1 MANRFLNNITINDEY
16 TLPAADGTTD
26 QVITTDGAGQ
36 LSFVDQS
43 TLASGSAE
51 VVEVPVKN
59 VQGSGLT
66 KGDPVYIS
74 GSVGASGILE
84 VQLADAGNSA
94 KMPAVGLLKQ
104 DLANN
109 GEGFVVVTGKLRN
122 LTTSPIDGV
131 TPSEGD
137 IVYVKSGGSTGAAL
151 TTTKPTGSSNLI
163 QNMGK
168 VGRVST
174 SSDGTFVVSSILR
187 SNDVPNLSTGKI
199 WVGDGNTVESSVVFL
214 DETNSRMGINTTS
227 PSEALY
233 VIGNVRASGN
243 FIGTNAYWSSTF
255 GNKGTNQGIR
265 FEAPSTSL
273 QTARVDADA
282 FAVNF
287 GGTGGAGEVFR
298 ILEGGNVGIGTNS
311 PNANLHVYSSGN
323 GELEVERAS
332 GALFNIQSQAS
343 LTAIGTD
350 SNHPLYLKTNAATRM
365 AIATSGNV
373 GIGTTAP
380 GAKLQIGSA
389 TYAPNANLGNNLLQI
404 KSPSG
409 YAYLTIG
416 NGDSANST
424 SYIGGAS
431 GFTVIGSVTDAGVL
445 SEYMRITNAG
455 KIGIGTTSPSRKL
468 HVNAGTVNE
477 AVRIESSD
485 TEVAIELKDTTGTAT
500 IRSRGDFRFDG
511 SSGEIMRMESGGNVG
526 IGTTSPAEKLT
537 VSGDSNITGKLAVG
551 SAGAHPSIAFYNQN
565 DAYFNGAVTVDDTL
579 DLVNLTV
586 SGAQGTDGQVL
597 TSTGSGVAWE
607 DAATGTVT
615 GTGAATQVAFWDGT
629 SSLDGDANLY
639 FDSVNKRLGVGT
651 SSPTNPLTVVGSNSI
666 SIDDYI
672 IHNGDTDTYFGFS
685 ADGNV
690 NFVSNAGNEMLVYDG
705 GVRVYN
711 TLRSDTNLIVGGT
724 LTDGGGGVGSNGQ
737 VLSSTGSGVA
747 WTDAAS
753 GGVSSITAGTGLTG
767 GTITTSGTI
776 ALDYAGNDNFIIA
789 SGTEKTSPS
798 TSDYIAIVDAA
809 DLSKPVKYAEIGNLP
824 SSGGAQIVSYNFSS
838 NHNSNNTAYYYQFR
852 NQSNGSMVL
861 RAITWP
867 NWGGQY
873 YADLTVPDDCF
884 LKSFVIRSR
893 NGSTWSSGLQIKMR
907 IKKNTSTTEYDGAF
921 VTSTGSGESGQ
932 VTFSLTSSDTS
943 FSQGDA
949 VAIGFN
955 ATGAMGYITAVAT
968 FELT

>member
-298 ILEGGNVGIGTNS
+298 ILEGGNVGIGT
-311 PNANLHVYSSGN
+311 
-323 GELEVERAS
+323 
-332 GALFNIQSQAS
+332 
-343 LTAIGTD
+343 
-350 SNHPLYLKTNAATRM
+350 
-365 AIATSGNV
+365 
-373 GIGTTAP
+373 TAP

-455 KIGIGTTSPSRKL
+455 KI
-468 HVNAGTVNE
+468 
-477 AVRIESSD
+477 
-485 TEVAIELKDTTGTAT
+485 
-500 IRSRGDFRFDG
+500 
-511 SSGEIMRMESGGNVG
+511 G

-753 GGVSSITAGTGLTG
+753 GGVSSITAGTGLT
-767 GTITTSGTI
+767 
-776 ALDYAGNDNFIIA
+776 
-789 SGTEKTSPS
+789 
-798 TSDYIAIVDAA
+798 
-809 DLSKPVKYAEIGNLP
+809 
-824 SSGGAQIVSYNFSS
+824 
-838 NHNSNNTAYYYQFR
+838 FR
-852 NQSNGSMVL
+852 L
-861 RAITWP
+861 CW
-867 NWGGQY
+867 
-873 YADLTVPDDCF
+873 
-884 LKSFVIRSR
+884 
-893 NGSTWSSGLQIKMR
+893 
-907 IKKNTSTTEYDGAF
+907 E
-921 VTSTGSGESGQ
+921 
-932 VTFSLTSSDTS
+932 
-943 FSQGDA
+943 
-949 VAIGFN
+949 
-955 ATGAMGYITAVAT
+955 
-968 FELT
+968 

>member
-26 QVITTDGAGQ
+26 QVLTTDGAGQ
-36 LSFVDQS
+36 LVFVDQD
-43 TLASGSAE
+43 TIASGSAE

-59 VQGSGLT
+59 VSGSGLT

-74 GSVGASGILE
+74 GSVGASGRLE

-94 KMPAVGLLKQ
+94 KMPALGLLKQ

-109 GEGFVVVTGKLRN
+109 GEGFAVVTGKLRN
-122 LTTSPIDGV
+122 LVTSPIDGV

-137 IVYVKSGGSTGAAL
+137 VVYVKSGGSTGAAL
-151 TTTKPTGSSNLI
+151 TTTKPTGASNLI

-174 SSDGTFVVSSILR
+174 AADGTYVVSSILR
-187 SNDVPNLSTGKI
+187 SNDVPNLNTGKI
-199 WVGDGNTVESSVVFL
+199 WVGDGNTIESSVVFL
-214 DETNSRMGINTTS
+214 DEANARMGINTTS

-298 ILEGGNVGIGTNS
+298 ILEGGNVGIGT
-311 PNANLHVYSSGN
+311 
-323 GELEVERAS
+323 
-332 GALFNIQSQAS
+332 
-343 LTAIGTD
+343 
-350 SNHPLYLKTNAATRM
+350 
-365 AIATSGNV
+365 
-373 GIGTTAP
+373 
-380 GAKLQIGSA
+380 
-389 TYAPNANLGNNLLQI
+389 
-404 KSPSG
+404 
-409 YAYLTIG
+409 
-416 NGDSANST
+416 
-424 SYIGGAS
+424 
-431 GFTVIGSVTDAGVL
+431 
-445 SEYMRITNAG
+445 
-455 KIGIGTTSPSRKL
+455 
-468 HVNAGTVNE
+468 
-477 AVRIESSD
+477 
-485 TEVAIELKDTTGTAT
+485 
-500 IRSRGDFRFDG
+500 
-511 SSGEIMRMESGGNVG
+511 
-526 IGTTSPAEKLT
+526 TSPAEKLT

-551 SAGAHPSIAFYNQN
+551 LSAAHPSIAFYNQN
-565 DAYFNGAVTVDDTL
+565 DAYFNGAVTVDDTFTQSGGGLSSFSGQVTITGTADL
-579 DLVNLTV
+579 DGAINDN
-586 SGAQGTDGQVL
+586 SGSTGTSGQVL
-597 TSTGSGVAWE
+597 TAGTGGQTVWA

-639 FDSVNKRLGVGT
+639 FDSVNKRLGIGT

-685 ADGNV
+685 SDGNV
-690 NFVSNAGNEMLVYDG
+690 SFVNNAGNEMLVYDG

-711 TLRSDTNLIVGGT
+711 TLRSNTEIQVDGTIIDNGGST
-724 LTDGGGGVGSNGQ
+724 GTSGQ
-737 VLSSTGSGVA
+737 VLSSTGTGVD
-747 WTDAAS
+747 WIDAAS

-767 GTITTSGTI
+767 GTITSSGTI
-776 ALDYAGNDNFIIA
+776 AVDYAGNDNFILA
-789 SGTEKTSPS
+789 SGAEKTSPA
-798 TSDYIAIVDAA
+798 TSDYIAIVDLA

-824 SSGGAQIVSYNFSS
+824 SSGGSAQLVSYNFSA
-838 NHNSNNTAYYYQFR
+838 NHSSNNTAYYYQFR
-852 NQSNGSMVL
+852 NQSNSSMVQ
-861 RAITWP
+861 RAVTWP

-893 NGSTWSSGLQIKMR
+893 NSSTWASGLQIKMR
-907 IKKNTSTTEYDGAF
+907 IKKNKSTTEYDGAF
-921 VTSTGSGESGQ
+921 VTSTGSGEDGQ
-932 VTFSLTSSDTS
+932 ITFSLTSSDTS
-943 FSQGDA
+943 FVQGDS